1 LILIDRS
8 IQTILRDEAE
18 RQGEDHA
25 FLDALFRGNGGIPP
39 MIRHAPGHATHLHIR
54 FYNPI
59 AQETGRRLY
68 AALLRQKKIV
78 VGPAFATHVARKGDT
93 LIELAKRYGT
103 TVRAIRRAN
112 GLKSSKIQAK
122 KSYRIPQTGRA
133 PPSFSPRPIA
143 IPPRRIPPPR
153 QGASERAQARER
165 KMP

>member
-1 LILIDRS
+1 
-8 IQTILRDEAE
+8 
-18 RQGEDHA
+18 
-25 FLDALFRGNGGIPP
+25 

-54 FYNPI
+54 FYNPV

-68 AALLRQKKIV
+68 SALLRHKKIV

-103 TVRAIRRAN
+103 TVRAIKRAN

-133 PPSFSPRPIA
+133 PPAFSSRPVA
-143 IPPRRIPPPR
+143 IPPRRVPPPR
-153 QGASERAQARER
+153 SVKNAQR
-165 KMP
+165 